1 MNSVSIFKAF
11 DKKFSKYDDFAP
23 RIEINLGK
31 IDDLKS
37 ELKEIEGKT
46 GEKNTFMFLRLT
58 DEIDKKKRDIKK
70 HEDENEE
77 IQELIKNFPESI
89 KLTLNEL
96 KKKDEELKKKDEELK
111 KEKKEKSTKFYKNF
125 AKISSVSAVILISF
139 FATKR
144 FKA

>member
-1 MNSVSIFKAF
+1 MDSVTIFKAF
-11 DKKFSKYDDFAP
+11 DKKFSKYDEFAP

-31 IDDLKS
+31 IDNLKS

-46 GEKNTFMFLRLT
+46 GEKNTFMFLKMT

-70 HEDENEE
+70 IEDENEE
-77 IQELIKNFPESI
+77 IQELVKRFPESI
-89 KLTLNEL
+89 KLTLN
-96 KKKDEELKKKDEELK
+96 ELKKKDEELK

-125 AKISSVSAVILISF
+125 AKISSVSAVILVSF

>member
-1 MNSVSIFKAF
+1 MDSATIFNAF
-11 DKKFSKYDDFAP
+11 DKKFSKYDEFSP
-23 RIEINLGK
+23 RIEINLCK
-31 IDDLKS
+31 IDDLKQ

-46 GEKNTFMFLRLT
+46 GEKNTFMFLKMT

-70 HEDENEE
+70 IEDENEE
-77 IQELIKNFPESI
+77 LKELVKKFPESI
-89 KLTLNEL
+89 KLTLN
-96 KKKDEELKKKDEELK
+96 ELKKKDEELK

-125 AKISSVSAVILISF
+125 AKISTISSVILVSF

>member
-1 MNSVSIFKAF
+1 MDSVTIFRAF
-11 DKKFSKYDDFAP
+11 DKKFSKYDEFAP
-23 RIEINLGK
+23 RIEINLCK
-31 IDDLKS
+31 IDNLKS

-46 GEKNTFMFLRLT
+46 GEKNTFMFLKMS

-77 IQELIKNFPESI
+77 IQELVKRFPESI

-96 KKKDEELKKKDEELK
+96 KKKDEELKK
-111 KEKKEKSTKFYKNF
+111 EKKEKSTKLYKNF
-125 AKISSVSAVILISF
+125 AKISTISSVIFVSF

>member
-1 MNSVSIFKAF
+1 MNSATIFSAF
-11 DKKFSKYDDFAP
+11 DKKFSKYDKFAP
-23 RIEINLGK
+23 RIEINLCK

-46 GEKNTFMFLRLT
+46 GEKNTFMFLKLT

-70 HEDENEE
+70 IEDENEE
-77 IQELIKNFPESI
+77 IKELVKNFPESI
-89 KLTLNEL
+89 QLTLN
-96 KKKDEELKKKDEELK
+96 ELKKKDEELK

-125 AKISSVSAVILISF
+125 AKISSVSAVIFVSF

>member
-1 MNSVSIFKAF
+1 MDSATIFRAF
-11 DKKFSKYDDFAP
+11 DKKFSKYDEFSP

-70 HEDENEE
+70 IEDENEE
-77 IQELIKNFPESI
+77 IKELIKKFPEYI
-89 KLTLNEL
+89 KLTLN
-96 KKKDEELKKKDEELK
+96 ELKKKDEELK

-125 AKISSVSAVILISF
+125 AKISSVSAVILVSF
-139 FATKR
+139 LTTKR
-144 FKA
+144 FKV

>member
-1 MNSVSIFKAF
+1 MDSDTIFRAF

-31 IDDLKS
+31 IDDLNH
-37 ELKEIEGKT
+37 ELTEMETKT
-46 GEKNTFMFLRLT
+46 GDKDTFMFLRLT

-77 IQELIKNFPESI
+77 IKELVKKIPESI

-96 KKKDEELKKKDEELK
+96 KKKDEELKK
-111 KEKKEKSTKFYKNF
+111 EKKEKSTKLYKNI
-125 AKISSVSAVILISF
+125 AKISTISSVILVSF

>member
-1 MNSVSIFKAF
+1 TMDSATIFRAF
-11 DKKFSKYDDFAP
+11 DKKFSKYDEFSP

-70 HEDENEE
+70 IEDENEE
-77 IQELIKNFPESI
+77 IKELIKKFPEYI
-89 KLTLNEL
+89 KLTLN
-96 KKKDEELKKKDEELK
+96 ELKKKDEELK

-125 AKISSVSAVILISF
+125 AKISSVSAVILVSF
-139 FATKR
+139 LTTKR
-144 FKA
+144 FKV

>member
-1 MNSVSIFKAF
+1 MNSVSIFRAF
-11 DKKFSKYDDFAP
+11 DKKFSKYDEFNP
-23 RIEINLGK
+23 RIEINLCK
-31 IDDLKS
+31 IDDLKQ

-46 GEKNTFMFLRLT
+46 GEKNTFMFLKMT

-70 HEDENEE
+70 IEDENEE
-77 IQELIKNFPESI
+77 IKELVKNFPESI
-89 KLTLNEL
+89 KLTLN
-96 KKKDEELKKKDEELK
+96 ELKKKDEELK

-125 AKISSVSAVILISF
+125 AKISSVSAVIFVSF

>member
-1 MNSVSIFKAF
+1 MDSATIFRAF
-11 DKKFSKYDDFAP
+11 DKKFSKYDEFAP

-31 IDDLKS
+31 IDELKQ

-46 GEKNTFMFLRLT
+46 GEKNTFMFLKMT

-70 HEDENEE
+70 IEDENEE
-77 IQELIKNFPESI
+77 IKELVKNFPESI
-89 KLTLNEL
+89 KLTLN
-96 KKKDEELKKKDEELK
+96 ELKKKDEELK

-125 AKISSVSAVILISF
+125 AKISSVSAVILVSF